1 MVFGKYLLPVL
12 DQRTL
17 PSIKA
22 EAVLLHF
29 TDSAQNAKKHRRNIW
44 FQRSFRTKKIAGRN
58 RLFCWSQA
66 KALEIVVFPRFLRD
80 ADNFVQ
86 HIRGT
91 KINR

>member
-29 TDSAQNAKKHRRNIW
+29 IDSAQNAEKTPKEDLV
-44 FQRSFRTKKIAGRN
+44 SKITQFN
-58 RLFCWSQA
+58 L
-66 KALEIVVFPRFLRD
+66 
-80 ADNFVQ
+80 
-86 HIRGT
+86 
-91 KINR
+91 